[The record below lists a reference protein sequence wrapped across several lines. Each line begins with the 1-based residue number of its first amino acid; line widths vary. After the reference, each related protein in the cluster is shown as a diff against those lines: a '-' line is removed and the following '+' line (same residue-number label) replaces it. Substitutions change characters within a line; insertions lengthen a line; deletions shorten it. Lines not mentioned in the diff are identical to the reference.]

1 MNPET
6 HNIYIV
12 GKDGSELPKILET
25 YKGGV
30 FHTTA
35 GIDGIAAA
43 LISQAES
50 KISKLGNG
58 YYLTTNSPYI
68 AQKYNLK
75 LLK

>member
-1 MNPET
+1 MNPGT

-12 GKDGSELPKILET
+12 GNDGSGLPKILET

-35 GIDGIAAA
+35 GIDEIAAA
-43 LISQAES
+43 LISQAET

-58 YYLTTNSPYI
+58 HYLATNNPSI
-68 AQKYNLK
+68 AQKYNLSLIK
-75 LLK
+75 